1 MHTST
6 PSAFFLGSRL
16 PPSALEFWIPW
27 CLHVFVNLFAVQ
39 LHWLWCDGLNRFY
52 FNFLKLTKGRSAGIF
67 PSSIQKKNTFPV
79 ASAVQIS
86 GILASVLGL
95 PTKLRIQFHWSHATV
110 RIWFVVSVGRGL
122 GGGCDNFSMN
132 YNTHVHHNISV
143 NIYTCIHIYK
153 FYTSDN
159 CTLQNISYIHHTS
172 MTVAATKHVWSRYSE
187 VNQVQCTVNCVKFIV
202 EDLSVL
208 TTQLRNCLGIVE
220 LKHSLFRNEFCLVSL
235 VFVACWFLLVWIVP
249 RFFAWHL
256 PRAN

>member
-1 MHTST
+1 MGFYNTHGKHYLAFSCPGCIPQRLL
-6 PSAFFLGSRL
+6 PSFWVLDCHLPLWSFEFPGVCMFLLICLLFNCIGCDVMASIAFILT
-16 PPSALEFWIPW
+16 
-27 CLHVFVNLFAVQ
+27 
-39 LHWLWCDGLNRFY
+39 
-52 FNFLKLTKGRSAGIF
+52 FLKLTKGRSAGIF

-172 MTVAATKHVWSRYSE
+172 MTVAATKHV
-187 VNQVQCTVNCVKFIV
+187 
-202 EDLSVL
+202 
-208 TTQLRNCLGIVE
+208 
-220 LKHSLFRNEFCLVSL
+220 
-235 VFVACWFLLVWIVP
+235 
-249 RFFAWHL
+249 
-256 PRAN
+256 